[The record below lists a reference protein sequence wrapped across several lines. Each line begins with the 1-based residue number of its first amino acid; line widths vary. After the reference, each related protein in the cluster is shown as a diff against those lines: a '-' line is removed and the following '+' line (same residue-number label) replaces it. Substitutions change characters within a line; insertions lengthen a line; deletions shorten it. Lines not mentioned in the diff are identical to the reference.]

1 MRKII
6 ILALVLSPLLGLAQG
21 KTMHELSDQYP
32 DAFELMFYHSSLNM
46 LNIEDNEDYARVI
59 KDIDRIKLIRIEKD
73 EFDFASGD
81 LKDIRETLTDRS
93 YEELMMITSKD
104 SKISVFIQEDGDD
117 VEGFFL
123 YMDEEEAFTA
133 IDVRGYIQ
141 LNDIGLLVE
150 KLKDIDKI

>member
-6 ILALVLSPLLGLAQG
+6 ILALVLSPLLSLAQG
-21 KTMHELSDQYP
+21 KTMRELSDQYP

-73 EFDFASGD
+73 EFDFASGN
-81 LKDIRETLTDRS
+81 LSDIRETLSDRS
-93 YEELMMITSKD
+93 YEELMMVTSKD

>member
-6 ILALVLSPLLGLAQG
+6 ILALMLSPLLSLAQG
-21 KTMHELSDQYP
+21 KTMRELSDQYP

-59 KDIDRIKLIRIEKD
+59 RDIDRIKLIRIEKD

-81 LKDIRETLTDRS
+81 LSDIRETLADRS
-93 YEELMMITSKD
+93 YEELMMVTSKD

-141 LNDIGLLVE
+141 LQDIGLLVE

>member
-6 ILALVLSPLLGLAQG
+6 ILALMLTPMLSLAQG
-21 KTMHELSDQYP
+21 KTMRELSDQYP

-59 KDIDRIKLIRIEKD
+59 RDIDRIKLIRIEK
-73 EFDFASGD
+73 EKFDFASGE
-81 LKDIRETLTDRS
+81 LSDIRAALTDRS
-93 YEELMMITSKD
+93 YEELMMVTSKD

-123 YMDEEEAFTA
+123 YMDEEESFTA
-133 IDVRGYIQ
+133 IDVRGKIQ
-141 LNDIGLLVE
+141 LNDIGLLVD
-150 KLKDIDKI
+150 KLKDVDKI